1 MNILEETAT
10 LVTGLGLPF
19 ETGVFSDT
27 APDTY
32 CVLTPLGDTY
42 EFYADNIPGFE
53 TQELR
58 ISLYSKHNYLQTKK
72 ALESALLRTGFTVTQ
87 RLYVAHE
94 DITGYHHIA
103 IDVAKIY
110 PLED

>member
-1 MNILEETAT
+1 MNILEETAA
-10 LVTGLGLPF
+10 LVTGLGLPV
-19 ETGVFSDT
+19 ETGVFSAE

-42 EFYADNIPGFE
+42 GLFSGDMPGIE
-53 TQELR
+53 TQEVR
-58 ISLYSKHNYLQTKK
+58 VSLYSKNNYLQTKK
-72 ALESALLRTGFTVTQ
+72 ALESALLRASFTVTQ
-87 RLYVAHE
+87 RLYIARE
-94 DITGYHHIA
+94 DTTGYHHIA